1 MMLYQRVEAPWV
13 RIVGA
18 FYITGGIRAFCS
30 HVSRRDPFNL
40 ALMSFPT
47 SPLRKT
53 DSRVRQRASSSSS
66 SSSQHSH
73 HMLEHAA
80 AIPSMPI
87 TVRLFTPRI
96 RLRSSSGCHA
106 DNRRFDY
113 LLVPTPVNYSRA
125 NVGTPFGSGRA
136 AITAENEVTGGM
148 ARPLV
153 PFFSR
158 HPLFRRSAICLR
170 EGTRPK
176 HSLSLP
182 ACQSVSL
189 LRHAAINHPQPLMNG
204 REDEEREKRRTFIPR
219 CFASLYSGILS

>member
-1 MMLYQRVEAPWV
+1 
-13 RIVGA
+13 
-18 FYITGGIRAFCS
+18 
-30 HVSRRDPFNL
+30 
-40 ALMSFPT
+40 
-47 SPLRKT
+47 
-53 DSRVRQRASSSSS
+53 
-66 SSSQHSH
+66 
-73 HMLEHAA
+73 MLEHAA
-80 AIPSMPI
+80 AIPSLPI
-87 TVRLFTPRI
+87 TVRLFAPRI

-106 DNRRFDY
+106 DNRWFDY
-113 LLVPTPVNYSRA
+113 LLVPTPANYSRAPRRA

-182 ACQSVSL
+182 ACQSISL
-189 LRHAAINHPQPLMNG
+189 L
-204 REDEEREKRRTFIPR
+204 
-219 CFASLYSGILS
+219 